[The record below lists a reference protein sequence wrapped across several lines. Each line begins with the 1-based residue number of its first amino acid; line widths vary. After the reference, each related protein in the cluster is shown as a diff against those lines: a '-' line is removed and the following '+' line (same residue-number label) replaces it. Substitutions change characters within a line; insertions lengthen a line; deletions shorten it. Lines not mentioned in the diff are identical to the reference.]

1 MIFQPE
7 QRCERLTPGLER
19 RCSGSSGD
27 SVPCPGSRAH
37 GAEAPSGRAGMG
49 LSEEEP
55 RVCLWLVTAQRRWQ
69 CLWGS
74 ATSRPDAGCAGL
86 RLRDFTEQ
94 DAENPAVLTALKTKE
109 GHPENTCSRL
119 NVNNERTHL
128 VKKMIV
134 MFKTN
139 FSSQ

>member
-1 MIFQPE
+1 MRKANARTGTQVFRVIWGQCPLSRQPCT
-7 QRCERLTPGLER
+7 R
-19 RCSGSSGD
+19 
-27 SVPCPGSRAH
+27 SRGTFGPRWYGAVRG
-37 GAEAPSGRAGMG
+37 GAEG
-49 LSEEEP
+49 LS
-55 RVCLWLVTAQRRWQ
+55 LWLVAAQRRWQ

-94 DAENPAVLTALKTKE
+94 DAENPAVLTALKTEE

-119 NVNNERTHL
+119 NVNNEPTHL
-128 VKKMIV
+128 VEKMIV